1 MVKGHDV
8 LVVGMNDGELTNEA
22 KATQTHMNV
31 TNGTMMLMPKEET
44 YLLRN
49 IGKQSLDLLLI
60 VVKK

>member
-8 LVVGMNDGELTNEA
+8 LVVGMNDGELTNDA

>member
-1 MVKGHDV
+1 
-8 LVVGMNDGELTNEA
+8 MNDGELTNEA